1 MSLPENLR
9 SRLRIPV
16 LCAPMFIVSGP
27 ELVIEQCKAGV
38 IGSFPALNARP
49 QEELDKWLTR
59 IETELAQYAR
69 DNPGRKV
76 APFAV
81 NLILNKANK
90 RLDQD
95 LEVVLAHK
103 VPIVITSLSAPTAL
117 VPRVHA
123 YGGMVLHDV
132 IKVRHG
138 EKALE
143 AGVDGLIAVCAGAGG
158 HAGTLSP
165 FALVNDLRRIHK
177 GPLVLSGAITN
188 GAGILAAEAMGCEL
202 AYLGTRFIA
211 TRESLAVDR
220 YKQMIVESGSGDI
233 VYTPLFSGVHGSY
246 LAGSIRNAGL
256 DPDNLPLNEAPG
268 QYRNREE
275 RPKTWTQIWGAGQGV
290 GNIDDVPAVAELV
303 DRLEAE
309 YLAARRKLGDSVVSG
324 SGNAA

>member
-1 MSLPENLR
+1 MSLPQDLR
-9 SRLRIPV
+9 AQLRLPV
-16 LCAPMFIVSGP
+16 LSAPMFVVSGP

-69 DNPGRKV
+69 DNPAKKV

-81 NLILNKANK
+81 NLIVNKANK
-90 RLDQD
+90 RLEQD
-95 LEVVLAHK
+95 TEVVLAHK
-103 VPIVITSLSAPTAL
+103 VPIVITSLSAPTAIAPL
-117 VPRVHA
+117 VHA
-123 YGGMVLHDV
+123 YGGMVFHDV
-132 IKVRHG
+132 IKVRHA

-143 AGVDGLIAVCAGAGG
+143 AGVDGLIAVCGGAGG
-158 HAGTLSP
+158 HAGTLNP
-165 FALVNDLRRIHK
+165 FALVNELRRMYQ

-188 GAGILAAEAMGCEL
+188 GSAILAAEAMGCDL

-220 YKQMIVESGSGDI
+220 YKQMIVESNSGDV

-256 DPDNLPLNEAPG
+256 DPYNLPVEDAPG

-275 RPKTWTQIWGAGQGV
+275 RPKTWKEIWGAGQGV
-290 GNIDDVPAVAELV
+290 GNIDDIPSVAELV
-303 DRLEAE
+303 ERLERE
-309 YLAARRKLGDSVVSG
+309 YRDARRKLC
-324 SGNAA
+324 AA

>member
-1 MSLPENLR
+1 MSLPQDLR
-9 SRLRIPV
+9 TQLRLPV
-16 LCAPMFIVSGP
+16 LSAPMFVVSGP

-69 DNPGRKV
+69 DNPAKKV

-81 NLILNKANK
+81 NLIVNKANK
-90 RLDQD
+90 RLEQD
-95 LEVVLAHK
+95 TEVVLAHK
-103 VPIVITSLSAPTAL
+103 VPIVITSLSAPTAIAPL
-117 VPRVHA
+117 VHA
-123 YGGMVLHDV
+123 YGGMVFHDV
-132 IKVRHG
+132 IKVRHA

-143 AGVDGLIAVCAGAGG
+143 AGVDGLIAVCGGAGG
-158 HAGTLSP
+158 HAGTLNP
-165 FALVNDLRRIHK
+165 FALVNELRRMYQ

-188 GAGILAAEAMGCEL
+188 GSAILAAEAMGCDL

-220 YKQMIVESGSGDI
+220 YKQMIVESNSGDV

-256 DPDNLPLNEAPG
+256 DPYNLPVEDAPG

-275 RPKTWTQIWGAGQGV
+275 RPKTWKEIWGAGQGV
-290 GNIDDVPAVAELV
+290 GNIDDIPSVAELV
-303 DRLEAE
+303 ERLERE
-309 YLAARRKLGDSVVSG
+309 YRDARRKLC
-324 SGNAA
+324 AA

>member
-1 MSLPENLR
+1 MSLPQELR
-9 SRLRIPV
+9 AQLRLPV
-16 LCAPMFIVSGP
+16 LSAPMFVVSGP

-69 DNPGRKV
+69 DNPAKKV

-81 NLILNKANK
+81 NLIVNKANK
-90 RLDQD
+90 RLEQD
-95 LEVVLAHK
+95 TEVVLAHK
-103 VPIVITSLSAPTAL
+103 VPIVITSLSAPTAIAPL
-117 VPRVHA
+117 VHA
-123 YGGMVLHDV
+123 YGGMVFHDV
-132 IKVRHG
+132 IKVRHA

-143 AGVDGLIAVCAGAGG
+143 AGVDGLIAVCGGAGG
-158 HAGTLSP
+158 HAGTLNP
-165 FALVNDLRRIHK
+165 FALVNELRRMHQ

-188 GAGILAAEAMGCEL
+188 GSAILAAEAMGCDL

-220 YKQMIVESGSGDI
+220 YKQMIVESNSGDV

-256 DPDNLPLNEAPG
+256 DPYNLPVEDAPG

-275 RPKTWTQIWGAGQGV
+275 RPKTWKEIWGAGQGV
-290 GNIDDVPAVAELV
+290 GNIDDIPRVAELV
-303 DRLEAE
+303 DRLERE
-309 YLAARRKLGDSVVSG
+309 YREARSKLCAA
-324 SGNAA
+324 